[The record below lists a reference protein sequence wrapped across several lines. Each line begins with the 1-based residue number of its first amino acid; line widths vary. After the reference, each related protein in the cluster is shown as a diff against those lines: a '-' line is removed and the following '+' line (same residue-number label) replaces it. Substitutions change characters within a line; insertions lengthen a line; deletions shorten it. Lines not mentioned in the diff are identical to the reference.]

1 MCLLLLLPGI
11 CICRIFFLCELS
23 HTSTAGLNSIYRS
36 LNINIYYHCSWNDG
50 VLFYFMTFW
59 MSLAYWELL
68 NLINCVPICA
78 RFLNLFAVIDWFQRM
93 ASLFRFVTILVAA
106 VTVKTMAHYPFHAS
120 CKIEWLVIAVAVLIV
135 VILYNSRPSLPDPV
149 GCDYAV
155 KWNSSI
161 NDLMVLQLTCWIKHH
176 KTVYLH

>member
-1 MCLLLLLPGI
+1 
-11 CICRIFFLCELS
+11 
-23 HTSTAGLNSIYRS
+23 
-36 LNINIYYHCSWNDG
+36 
-50 VLFYFMTFW
+50 
-59 MSLAYWELL
+59 
-68 NLINCVPICA
+68 
-78 RFLNLFAVIDWFQRM
+78 M

-155 KWNSSI
+155 K
-161 NDLMVLQLTCWIKHH
+161 
-176 KTVYLH
+176 